1 MHGSRHSLEGPMGG
15 TELLLSDEV
24 VAQRAG
30 KGLRL
35 HSHFVPVLPFL
46 LSCKVRM
53 LTSCA

>member
-46 LSCKVRM
+46 LLCKVRM
-53 LTSCA
+53 LTSRA